1 MHERILAV
9 DDSDT
14 MRTFYDL
21 LLTAHGYR
29 VETAMD
35 GEQAIGKID
44 AFRPDLVLLDL
55 IMPNMDGVECCRA
68 IKNDDR
74 WRDIKVVMVT
84 TCSSYSNIT
93 EAFAAG
99 CDDYVVKPVDRIE
112 LLLKVRE
119 LLKFSHL
126 KQLARHGS

>member
-1 MHERILAV
+1 MHERILSV

-21 LLTAHGYR
+21 LLSAHGYR
-29 VETAMD
+29 VETAVD
-35 GEQAIGKID
+35 GVQAMGKLD

-55 IMPNMDGVECCRA
+55 VMPNMDGIECCRS
-68 IKNDDR
+68 IKSDVR
-74 WRDIKVVMVT
+74 WRDTKVVMVT
-84 TCSSYSNIT
+84 SRSDYAQIM

-99 CDDYVVKPVDRIE
+99 CDDYIVKPVDRIE

-119 LLKFSHL
+119 LLKFSHPR
-126 KQLARHGS
+126 QLARNGS